1 MEERQRCVILADFVQ
16 DLSATDVM
24 VKMHNVDGSMVFDTA
39 IPKGNY
45 PTFMY
50 LIRPKDITAS
60 PDYKITQRGWVQSQ
74 TLFKK
79 RAGVITAGNVALLV
93 VEPQPVM
100 PDPVPPEG
108 ANPRPPEV
116 TNPIPPEVIN
126 PLPPIDEIFP
136 GTSGKSS

>member
-1 MEERQRCVILADFVQ
+1 
-16 DLSATDVM
+16 
-24 VKMHNVDGSMVFDTA
+24 
-39 IPKGNY
+39 
-45 PTFMY
+45 
-50 LIRPKDITAS
+50 
-60 PDYKITQRGWVQSQ
+60 
-74 TLFKK
+74 
-79 RAGVITAGNVALLV
+79 
-93 VEPQPVM
+93 M